1 MRTGYSVG
9 IGTGKT
15 FAIDEHISGVA
26 GSADQ
31 GRETIAG
38 EAAWSTL
45 DYCSPDG
52 VSLFRLNT

>member
-9 IGTGKT
+9 IGTAKA
-15 FAIDEHISGVA
+15 FSIDEHISGITR
-26 GSADQ
+26 STYQ